1 MLLGHADALA
11 IRARRARGGPGQVAV
26 PVAVPAPAGI
36 R

>member
-1 MLLGHADALA
+1 MLLGRAGALA
-11 IRARRARGGPGQVAV
+11 IRARRARGGTGQAAV